1 MESIGL
7 ESTPMKRRFQIGMA
21 LLISVY
27 ILGGV
32 GYKLLNPQT
41 PFLDCLYM
49 SVITVTTVGY
59 GEVIDTATD
68 PLLRLYTLLLILAGV
83 GVMLYSVSVVTAYIL
98 EGDLNQKFWTR
109 RMQRRIDS
117 MTGHFIVCGAGETG
131 HRIIEELTQTIREF
145 VVLDPD
151 LITVTEFH
159 SRKMGPILQG
169 ISYDQE
175 TLQAAGVDRAAGAVV
190 GVRRSG
196 EESFSYNPKH
206 SWLVEPGQTL
216 VVLGDA
222 ADVKRAREEVG
233 VG

>member
-7 ESTPMKRRFQIGMA
+7 ESTPMKRRFQISIA

-32 GYKLLNPQT
+32 GYKLLSPQT

-98 EGDLNQKFWTR
+98 KGDLNQKFWTR
-109 RMQRRIDS
+109 RMQR
-117 MTGHFIVCGAGETG
+117 
-131 HRIIEELTQTIREF
+131 
-145 VVLDPD
+145 
-151 LITVTEFH
+151 
-159 SRKMGPILQG
+159 
-169 ISYDQE
+169 
-175 TLQAAGVDRAAGAVV
+175 
-190 GVRRSG
+190 
-196 EESFSYNPKH
+196 
-206 SWLVEPGQTL
+206 
-216 VVLGDA
+216 
-222 ADVKRAREEVG
+222 
-233 VG
+233 